1 MRLDATRVGTLV
13 SCLLVLSSATS
24 WAQGV
29 AGLVCKPVSQRS
41 QQIGC
46 WIMADDP
53 IGKLRVSPVYW
64 HLDVYPARAAA
75 DADKGPRSTIV
86 ESLGQ
91 VWLMTIDEEKWRSA
105 HGTRIAEIGPL
116 AVSAGQEY
124 SAQYMEAIFT
134 PGMTAPA
141 HIHSGPEAWY
151 TTSGETCLETSDGRV
166 QVGRPGGPP
175 VIVPEGL
182 SMHLTATGT
191 EQRRA
196 LVLVLHQS
204 ARPATTQVHDWT
216 PKGLCKK

>member
-105 HGTRIAEIGPL
+105 HGTRIA
-116 AVSAGQEY
+116 
-124 SAQYMEAIFT
+124 
-134 PGMTAPA
+134 
-141 HIHSGPEAWY
+141 
-151 TTSGETCLETSDGRV
+151 
-166 QVGRPGGPP
+166 
-175 VIVPEGL
+175 
-182 SMHLTATGT
+182 
-191 EQRRA
+191 
-196 LVLVLHQS
+196 
-204 ARPATTQVHDWT
+204 
-216 PKGLCKK
+216 